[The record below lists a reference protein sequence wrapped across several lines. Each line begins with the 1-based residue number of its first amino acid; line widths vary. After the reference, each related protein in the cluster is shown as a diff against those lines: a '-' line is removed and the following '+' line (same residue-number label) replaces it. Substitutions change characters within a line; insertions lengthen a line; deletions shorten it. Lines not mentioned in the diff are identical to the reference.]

1 MSQHCCRHR
10 IPLASVNNEYNA
22 VYVYGEAVGE
32 TMFYGPGA
40 GSLPT
45 ATAVVSDL
53 VGVVKNMR
61 LGVNGR
67 SLITPQYEKQLK
79 DDGEV
84 ISKYFLR
91 LHVHDEVGVFSEIT
105 ALFADHNVSFE
116 KILQMPLKEK
126 ELAEIVVVT
135 HQASLKDYQNILM
148 ELRDLRVVKEVKS
161 SYRVEGSVSDMRWR
175 GLLSEYREYLPVNA
189 ETPLLTLHEGNT
201 PLIRLDLLSEE
212 WGIDLFVKVEG
223 VNPTGSFKDRGMV
236 MAVAKAK
243 EAGSD
248 TVICASTGNTSA
260 SAAAYAARA
269 GLRSIIVIPDGK
281 IAMGKL
287 AQAVMYGA
295 SIVSIEG
302 NFDEAL
308 KMVRAI
314 SETEPVTLVNSVN
327 PYRLEGQK
335 TAAFEICDQL
345 GGAPDILAIPVG
357 NAGNISAYWKGFK
370 EYNRSKSTGLP
381 RMFGFEAEGAAAI
394 VKGQPIE
401 QPETIATAIRIG
413 NPASWDLAV
422 EARDESEGKIDFVS
436 DDEILQAYSKLAGSE
451 GIFAE
456 PGSCASLAGIHKL
469 LQRGEIPRGSR
480 IVAVLTGNGLKDPS
494 TAIDISTISPVLLPN
509 DESIVSE
516 YIRGVVR
523 Q

>member
-1 MSQHCCRHR
+1 
-10 IPLASVNNEYNA
+10 
-22 VYVYGEAVGE
+22 
-32 TMFYGPGA
+32 
-40 GSLPT
+40 
-45 ATAVVSDL
+45 
-53 VGVVKNMR
+53 
-61 LGVNGR
+61 
-67 SLITPQYEKQLK
+67 
-79 DDGEV
+79 
-84 ISKYFLR
+84 
-91 LHVHDEVGVFSEIT
+91 
-105 ALFADHNVSFE
+105 
-116 KILQMPLKEK
+116 
-126 ELAEIVVVT
+126 
-135 HQASLKDYQNILM
+135 
-148 ELRDLRVVKEVKS
+148 
-161 SYRVEGSVSDMRWR
+161 MRWA
-175 GLLSEYREYLPVNA
+175 GLLSEYREFLPVN
-189 ETPLLTLHEGNT
+189 EHTPMLTLHEGNT
-201 PLIRLDLLSEE
+201 PLIRLDQLSHE
-212 WGIDLFVKVEG
+212 WGVDLHVKVEG
-223 VNPTGSFKDRGMV
+223 ANPTGSFKDRGMV

-269 GLRSIIVIPDGK
+269 GLRCIIVIPEGK

-308 KMVRAI
+308 KMVRSI

-370 EYNRSKSTGLP
+370 EYHSSKGTGLP

-394 VKGQPIE
+394 VQGKPIE

-422 EARDESEGKIDFVS
+422 AAQQESEGKIDFVS
-436 DDEILQAYSKLAGSE
+436 DEEILQAYGKLASAE

-456 PGSCASLAGIHKL
+456 PGSCASLAGIYKL
-469 LQRGEIPRGSR
+469 LQQGEIPRGSR
-480 IVAVLTGNGLKDPS
+480 IVAVLTGNGLKDPA
-494 TAIDISTISPVLLPN
+494 TAIEISTISPVLLPN
-509 DESIVSE
+509 DERIVSE
-516 YIRGVVR
+516 HIRGVVR